1 MKPSAIRRVTIAAP
15 PVSHK
20 SSPGVRSVSVRS
32 IGGWERGAGASSS
45 AVSSIAAT
53 VSGAAGNVSLLS
65 NVVTVRI
72 DKTPPDLHPV
82 LSPNPPL
89 LRGPRP

>member
-1 MKPSAIRRVTIAAP
+1 
-15 PVSHK
+15 
-20 SSPGVRSVSVRS
+20 
-32 IGGWERGAGASSS
+32 
-45 AVSSIAAT
+45 VSSIAAT